1 MKGKKRSFNFG
12 NFAIARP
19 VCTTCY
25 HKGLQPTTHRMQ
37 NNKTKKQKTSIKLN
51 FKKIIKKLNNL
62 FSPPLTPNHIKRS
75 VKLKI
80 KFLSPKDPF
89 LLTVH

>member
-37 NNKTKKQKTSIKLN
+37 NNKQRSRRLQLNGILKKL
-51 FKKIIKKLNNL
+51 IKKKN
-62 FSPPLTPNHIKRS
+62 FFPLLLPQTT
-75 VKLKI
+75 L
-80 KFLSPKDPF
+80 KDP
-89 LLTVH
+89 